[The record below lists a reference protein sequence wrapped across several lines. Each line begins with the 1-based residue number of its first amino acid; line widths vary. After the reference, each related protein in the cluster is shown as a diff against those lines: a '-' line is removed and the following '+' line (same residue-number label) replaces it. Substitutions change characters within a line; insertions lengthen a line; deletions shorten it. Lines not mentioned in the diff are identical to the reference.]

1 MAALT
6 EPSDDPLRRCAPRCR
21 RCRHPYIEFDR
32 HSRETAKEP
41 PVAETNRPRV
51 EPEIIPP
58 SHADPRWDERMRID
72 GRSSQRIYVAQV
84 GPFGF
89 AMAALAVAIIAAL
102 ASCWCSGHL
111 WF

>member
-1 MAALT
+1 LAK
-6 EPSDDPLRRCAPRCR
+6 
-21 RCRHPYIEFDR
+21 HY
-32 HSRETAKEP
+32 RETAKER
-41 PVAETNRPRV
+41 PVADTNRPRA

-102 ASCWCSGHL
+102 AILLVLGAFVVLIPLAGLVLAGAVIFSMFRRRRW
-111 WF
+111 